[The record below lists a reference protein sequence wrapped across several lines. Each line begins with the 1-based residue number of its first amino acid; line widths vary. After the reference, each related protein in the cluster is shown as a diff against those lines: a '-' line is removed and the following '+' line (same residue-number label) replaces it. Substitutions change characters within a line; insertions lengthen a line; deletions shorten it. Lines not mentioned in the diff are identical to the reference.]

1 MKTLSTA
8 LAALSLA
15 FAGAVSAAPVA
26 INVQQTSADGY
37 AADLFS
43 GAATAFADAHSFT
56 FGSLTTLTGQIRT
69 VIVDGDP
76 DATTPYLD
84 IQSVYLKSSSGA
96 RVDFLE
102 TVGFKWAK
110 GESGVEIWDLSQVQL
125 AAGQWTLFVNG
136 VGINDKGADGYTG
149 SLTGNAAELPEPTA
163 LALVATALATLA
175 MSRRRRNG

>member
-1 MKTLSTA
+1 MKTLSAA

-26 INVQQTSADGY
+26 INVQQTSVDGY

-43 GAATAFADAHSFT
+43 GAATSFADEHAFT

-76 DATTPYLD
+76 NAMPYLD
-84 IQSVYLKSSSGA
+84 IQSVYLKSSTGT
-96 RVDFLE
+96 RVDFFE
-102 TVGFKWAK
+102 TVGFKWAQ
-110 GESGVEIWDLSQVQL
+110 GESGVEVWDLSQVQL

-149 SLTGNAAELPEPTA
+149 QLTGNAAQLPEPTA